1 MRFLLYNIRYGA
13 GTGWKVHFPVP
24 FGGYLRRTNDN
35 FRQIADFIQTVNPDI
50 TGLIEVDSGSFRSNR
65 DNQARLIAEQ
75 IQHHHVFENKY
86 GGKSMVRKLPLFNK
100 QGNAFLTNQDIHA
113 LRLHYFDRGFKR
125 LVIEAELDGFKTFIV
140 HLSLQYRHRQA
151 QLQDLNTL
159 VRASG
164 KPVIVA
170 GDFNVFRGEREL
182 GQFMEATGLRN
193 ANAAGEPSHPSR
205 APRRQLDFILHSP
218 EIQARRFEAPRVAF
232 SDHIPLIWD
241 FEVGTDATLARA
253 A

>member
-24 FGGYLRRTNDN
+24 FGGYLKHTSDN
-35 FRQIADFIQTVNPDI
+35 FRQITDFIKSVNPDI
-50 TGLIEVDSGSFRSNR
+50 TGLIEVDSGSFRTHRN
-65 DNQARLIAEQ
+65 NQARLIAEE

-86 GGKSMVRKLPLFNK
+86 SGHSMVRKLPLFNK
-100 QGNAFLTNQDIHA
+100 QGNAFLTNQNIRA
-113 LRLHYFDRGFKR
+113 LRFHYFNHGFKR
-125 LVIEAELDGFKTFIV
+125 LVIEAELEEFTTFIV
-140 HLSLQYRHRQA
+140 HLSLQYRHRQD
-151 QLQDLNTL
+151 QLRYLNTL
-159 VRASG
+159 VLAAD

-170 GDFNVFRGEREL
+170 GDFNVFRGESEL
-182 GQFMEATGLRN
+182 TKFMGATGLLN

-205 APRRQLDFILHSP
+205 APKRQLDFILHSP
-218 EIQARRFEAPRVAF
+218 DIKAQRFEAPRVAF

-241 FEVGTDATLARA
+241 FEIRHRAGLARA